1 MQKNTRIHNK
11 IFSNCTMYNVLSLQ
25 CIFNQ
30 NLFLIVTLIIVIY
43 ITFII
48 ALYTVAYEPDPRL
61 SSNTRPSG
69 RGKLSLPG
77 TIEEVT
83 VLLAVLADPPLIPE
97 ADAIF
102 MMKML
107 SQRCGHVRVSV
118 LGVTELVLLLLLL
131 LWACWIRPVTAHK
144 GKNGVWERPRVIFSM
159 ENIRHSS
166 TEEFYSE
173 FVERERG
180 R

>member
-1 MQKNTRIHNK
+1 
-11 IFSNCTMYNVLSLQ
+11 MYNVLSLQ

-30 NLFLIVTLIIVIY
+30 NFFLIVTLIIVIY

-83 VLLAVLADPPLIPE
+83 VLLAVLADPPVIPE
-97 ADAIF
+97 PDAIF

-107 SQRCGHVRVSV
+107 SQRRGHVRVSV
-118 LGVTELVLLLLLL
+118 LGVAELV
-131 LWACWIRPVTAHK
+131 LWACWLRPVTAHK
-144 GKNGVWERPRVIFSM
+144 SKMASEKDHVSSSQWRIFVTHLQR
-159 ENIRHSS
+159 NFIVSS
-166 TEEFYSE
+166 LK
-173 FVERERG
+173 ERG

>member
-1 MQKNTRIHNK
+1 MQINTQIHNK

-25 CIFNQ
+25 CIINQ
-30 NLFLIVTLIIVIY
+30 NLFHIVTLIIVIY

-83 VLLAVLADPPLIPE
+83 VLLAVLADPPVIPE
-97 ADAIF
+97 PDAIF

-107 SQRCGHVRVSV
+107 SQRRGHVRVSV
-118 LGVTELVLLLLLL
+118 LGVAELV
-131 LWACWIRPVTAHK
+131 LWACWLRPVTAHK
-144 GKNGVWERPRVIFSM
+144 SKMASEKDHVSSSQWRIFVTHLQR
-159 ENIRHSS
+159 NFIVSS
-166 TEEFYSE
+166 LK
-173 FVERERG
+173 ERG

>member
-1 MQKNTRIHNK
+1 M
-11 IFSNCTMYNVLSLQ
+11 
-25 CIFNQ
+25 
-30 NLFLIVTLIIVIY
+30 
-43 ITFII
+43 
-48 ALYTVAYEPDPRL
+48 YTVAYEPDPRL

-69 RGKLSLPG
+69 RGKLSLPD

-118 LGVTELVLLLLLL
+118 LGVAELVL
-131 LWACWIRPVTAHK
+131 WA
-144 GKNGVWERPRVIFSM
+144 
-159 ENIRHSS
+159 
-166 TEEFYSE
+166 
-173 FVERERG
+173 
-180 R
+180 